1 MLREEM
7 NNMDKYSKI
16 AEGLTAHYT
25 TKARQRMAEKAELNF
40 NRSEDAY
47 NKALNSKDGEYI
59 SKIVDALIK
68 QREELYSKIF
78 QNGGK
83 NDADI
88 VAYKEL
94 TAKLEK
100 LEIHVNNLHEEG
112 EI

>member
-1 MLREEM
+1 
-7 NNMDKYSKI
+7 MDKYSKI

-25 TKARQRMAEKAELNF
+25 TKAKERQKAKAELNF

-47 NKALNSKDGEYI
+47 NKALNSKDCNTIAKVVE
-59 SKIVDALIK
+59 ALAK
-68 QREELYSKIF
+68 QRQEIYDKIF
-78 QNGGK
+78 QTGG

-88 VAYKEL
+88 AMYNQL

-100 LEIHVNNLHEEG
+100 LQYHVEQLHEEG